1 MRGEPRQRGASV
13 FGTGKTP
20 MGEARVRIVAAG
32 SRGIG
37 AYLGLSL
44 DLGIGIQLQLARRA
58 LGSPAHR
65 VGWVVRARCDVLLR
79 GGVSVTKSFKS
90 RNRLGGV
97 IFCRYF
103 QP

>member
-1 MRGEPRQRGASV
+1 MF

-20 MGEARVRIVAAG
+20 MGEARVRIIAAG
-32 SRGIG
+32 SGGIG

-44 DLGIGIQLQLARRA
+44 DLGIRIQLQLARRA

-65 VGWVVRARCDVLLR
+65 VGWVVRARYDVLLLR
-79 GGVSVTKSFKS
+79 GEEAFPSRKLSRCVTA
-90 RNRLGGV
+90 G
-97 IFCRYF
+97 I

>member
-1 MRGEPRQRGASV
+1 MF

-20 MGEARVRIVAAG
+20 MGEARVRIIAAG
-32 SRGIG
+32 SGGIG

-44 DLGIGIQLQLARRA
+44 DLGIRIQLQLARRA

-65 VGWVVRARCDVLLR
+65 VEWVVRARCDVLLR
-79 GGVSVTKSFKS
+79 GEEAFPSRKLSRCVTA
-90 RNRLGGV
+90 G
-97 IFCRYF
+97 I